1 MNTLSLLSC
10 YVYLLGNDARIL
22 YLYTEGENFMSIHEL
37 LQDLYEVCFEYY
49 DTFAEMA
56 IAHGET
62 IPNPSDI
69 VLSEGIDWNPTLGDA
84 FSTNFII
91 GEVKEKGN
99 KVITMG
105 DNLDGYEG
113 FVKSEIDA
121 FNAELDSIVN
131 YKFGRIGK

>member
-1 MNTLSLLSC
+1 
-10 YVYLLGNDARIL
+10 
-22 YLYTEGENFMSIHEL
+22 
-37 LQDLYEVCFEYY
+37 
-49 DTFAEMA
+49 MA
-56 IAHGET
+56 ISHGES

-69 VLSEGIDWNPTLGDA
+69 VLSVGIDWNPTFGDA
-84 FSTNFII
+84 FDTNFII

-105 DNLDGYEG
+105 DNLNGYEG

>member
-1 MNTLSLLSC
+1 
-10 YVYLLGNDARIL
+10 
-22 YLYTEGENFMSIHEL
+22 
-37 LQDLYEVCFEYY
+37 
-49 DTFAEMA
+49 MA

-69 VLSEGIDWNPTLGDA
+69 VLTEEIDWNPTLGNA
-84 FSTNFII
+84 FETNFIVN
-91 GEVKEKGN
+91 EVKEKGN

-105 DNLDGYEG
+105 DTLDGYEG

-131 YKFGRIGK
+131 YKFGRIEK

>member
-1 MNTLSLLSC
+1 MNTLSELSS
-10 YVYLLGNDARIL
+10 YAYLLGNDARIL
-22 YLYTEGENFMSIHEL
+22 HLYTEGENFMSIHEL

-56 IAHGET
+56 ISHGES

-69 VLSEGIDWNPTLGDA
+69 VLSEGIDWNPTFGDA
-84 FSTNFII
+84 FDTNFII

-105 DNLDGYEG
+105 DNLNEYEG

-121 FNAELDSIVN
+121 LNAELDSIVN